1 VIVRPFDSVD
11 IANHRSILLAFVDNR
26 FFQPSKHFYSFFCRP
41 AFHAQYFCVFK
52 AFCVRMG
59 ILFDALQG
67 NDVITVVIVETDW
80 WRTRVVSI
88 LGMKQKHGN

>member
-1 VIVRPFDSVD
+1 
-11 IANHRSILLAFVDNR
+11 
-26 FFQPSKHFYSFFCRP
+26 
-41 AFHAQYFCVFK
+41 
-52 AFCVRMG
+52 VRMG